1 MVAFPWSLDVEPP
14 PTTGERKRWRF
25 FERHLPNLSI
35 GLMALMLV
43 AAVLYPYMV
52 ITVPSGHVG
61 VLWKRFNGFGI
72 YCWCWVGRGTVLN
85 PEELRD
91 EGLHLIW
98 PWNRLFIYDLR
109 LQSATETY
117 NAISKEGVSLS
128 ATINIRFQ
136 LKRNSVALLHK
147 FIGPGYEVSVV
158 RPEIGS
164 RTREV
169 MAQYTAEQVY
179 STARQQ
185 IEEEIRKGAE
195 RRLSDNLDRLV
206 QPESSEQ
213 AEMKSKE
220 TTTKEEMIKEYEKR
234 LKNSILLIDT
244 LVLGI
249 ELPAPIVGAI
259 NRKIEQY
266 YLVQEYTY
274 RVEREMKESERKQI
288 EANGIHAF
296 QQTVSQGISDSYLR
310 WRGIEATLALA
321 QSTNSKIVIVG
332 GGKDGLPI
340 ILGNV
345 DAPPPSP
352 AAAPPAGTS
361 PAGTPPAGTPP
372 AGTPPA
378 GTPPT
383 GTPPTGT
390 PPAGTP
396 PAGAAPT
403 GTPPPATEGAAT
415 PKDKLPATGSKPP
428 AAKPD
433 ASTTLKWS
441 DIEAII
447 SRLTQA
453 LRPTGSEAPPPAKSP
468 SEKPAA
474 EAPR

>member
-14 PTTGERKRWRF
+14 PTTAERKRWRF

-35 GLMALMLV
+35 GLMVLTLV

-72 YCWCWVGRGTVLN
+72 QCWCWVGRGTVLN
-85 PEELRD
+85 PLELRK

-98 PWNRLFIYDLR
+98 PWDRLFIYDER
-109 LQSATETY
+109 LQTATETY

-136 LKRNSVALLHK
+136 LRHNAVAVLHK
-147 FIGPGYEVSVV
+147 FIGPAYEAMVV

-169 MAQYTAEQVY
+169 MAQYTAEQIY
-179 STARQQ
+179 STSRQA
-185 IEEEIRKGAE
+185 IEDEIRKGAE
-195 RRLSDNLDRLV
+195 RRLSENLNKLV
-206 QPESSEQ
+206 QPQSSEQ
-213 AEMKSKE
+213 ADM
-220 TTTKEEMIKEYEKR
+220 MAAPEKYTDT
-234 LKNSILLIDT
+234 LKDSILIIDT

-266 YLVQEYTY
+266 YVVQEYTY
-274 RVEREMKESERKQI
+274 RVERELKESERKQI

-345 DAPPPSP
+345 DAPAPSS
-352 AAAPPAGTS
+352 AAAPA
-361 PAGTPPAGTPP
+361 PPAGTPP
-372 AGTPPA
+372 AGAPPA

-390 PPAGTP
+390 PPAGT
-396 PAGAAPT
+396 APT
-403 GTPPPATEGAAT
+403 ATPLTEGAAT
-415 PKDKLPATGSKPP
+415 PKDKSPAAGSKPP

-433 ASTTLKWS
+433 EPGASTTLKWS
-441 DIEAII
+441 DLEAII

-453 LRPTGSEAPPPAKSP
+453 LRSTGSEAPPPAKSP

-474 EAPR
+474 EPPR

>member
-14 PTTGERKRWRF
+14 PTAGERKRWRF

-35 GLMALMLV
+35 GLMVLTLV

-52 ITVPSGHVG
+52 ITVASGHVG
-61 VLWKRFNGFGI
+61 VLWKRFNGFGFQ
-72 YCWCWVGRGTVLN
+72 CWCFVGRGTVLN
-85 PEELRD
+85 PLELRD

-98 PWNRLFIYDLR
+98 PWDRLFIYDLR
-109 LQSATETY
+109 LQTATETY

-136 LKRNSVALLHK
+136 LRHNAVAVLHK
-147 FIGPGYEVSVV
+147 FIGPGYEAMVV

-169 MAQYTAEQVY
+169 MAQYTAEQIY
-179 STARQQ
+179 STSRQA
-185 IEEEIRKGAE
+185 IEDEIRKGAE
-195 RRLSDNLDRLV
+195 RRLRENLNKLV
-206 QPESSEQ
+206 QPQSSEQ
-213 AEMKSKE
+213 AEM
-220 TTTKEEMIKEYEKR
+220 MAAPEKYTDT
-234 LKNSILLIDT
+234 LQDAILIIDT

-266 YLVQEYTY
+266 YVVQEYVF

-321 QSTNSKIVIVG
+321 QSTNTKIVIVG

-345 DAPPPSP
+345 DAPAPSP
-352 AAAPPAGTS
+352 AAAPPA
-361 PAGTPPAGTPP
+361 PAGTPP

-390 PPAGTP
+390 PPAG
-396 PAGAAPT
+396 AAPT
-403 GTPPPATEGAAT
+403 GTPLTEGAAT
-415 PKDKLPATGSKPP
+415 PKDKSPAAGSKPP

-433 ASTTLKWS
+433 EPGASTTLKWS
-441 DIEAII
+441 DLEAII

-453 LRPTGSEAPPPAKSP
+453 LRSTGSEAPPPAKSP

-474 EAPR
+474 EPPR